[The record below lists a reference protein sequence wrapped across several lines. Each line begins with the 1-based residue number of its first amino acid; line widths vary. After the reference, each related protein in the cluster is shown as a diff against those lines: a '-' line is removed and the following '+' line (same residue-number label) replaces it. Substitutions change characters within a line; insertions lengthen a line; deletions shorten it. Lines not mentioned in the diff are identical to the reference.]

1 MKLIFLIGN
10 TAVGKMTVGQ
20 ELMKITGL
28 RLFHNHM
35 TIEQVVEVFGYR
47 DGETVRRI
55 RDVFFEEFAK
65 SDLEGLIFTY
75 VWAFDERHD
84 WDYVEHVSQIFRE
97 QGAEIYYVE
106 LLAPQEIRLQRNV
119 TENRLLH
126 KATKRDLEVS
136 KQRLLKDDERYR
148 LESYEGEI
156 KFPNYL
162 RIENSKLSAA
172 ETAAII
178 KEKFG
183 F

>member
-1 MKLIFLIGN
+1 M
-10 TAVGKMTVGQ
+10 
-20 ELMKITGL
+20 
-28 RLFHNHM
+28 
-35 TIEQVVEVFGYR
+35 
-47 DGETVRRI
+47 
-55 RDVFFEEFAK
+55 
-65 SDLEGLIFTY
+65 
-75 VWAFDERHD
+75 
-84 WDYVEHVSQIFRE
+84 
-97 QGAEIYYVE
+97 E
-106 LLAPQEIRLQRNV
+106 LLAPQEIRLQRNI